1 MSIEDVWMITCWSD
15 EMLEKKGITVDC
27 NGPDGNAY
35 GLLALAENLCLLYTS
50 PSPRH

>member
-27 NGPDGNAY
+27 NGPDGGAQKRNKMLFRE
-35 GLLALAENLCLLYTS
+35 GVPE
-50 PSPRH
+50 

>member
-27 NGPDGNAY
+27 NGLMVMHMDY
-35 GLLALAENLCLLYTS
+35 W
-50 PSPRH
+50 R